1 MKKHPPA
8 RRAQKKEL
16 GFPISVLLGAVCSL
30 FCGTALLALSCIPLL
45 ALPDPLRFAPV
56 FALVCLFV
64 SVAVG
69 ANFAARLHGKS
80 GLACGVLCA
89 LALILTLVALACV
102 LSLKIRTSLFMICA
116 PALLLTAAISGI
128 CGVSEKAPKVR
139 KHKPVKF
146 R

>member
-16 GFPISVLLGAVCSL
+16 SFPASVLLGAICSL
-30 FCGTALLALSCIPLL
+30 FCGTVLLALSCIPLL
-45 ALPDPLRFAPV
+45 SLPDPLRLAPV
-56 FALVCLFV
+56 FAIACLFA

-69 ANFAARLHGKS
+69 ANLAARLHGKS
-80 GLACGVLCA
+80 GLACGILSA
-89 LALILTLVALACV
+89 LAFILTLVALACA
-102 LSLKIRTSLFMICA
+102 LSLKIRTSLFIICA
-116 PALLLTAAISGI
+116 PALLLTAAIAGV
-128 CGVSEKAPKVR
+128 CGVSEKAPKIR